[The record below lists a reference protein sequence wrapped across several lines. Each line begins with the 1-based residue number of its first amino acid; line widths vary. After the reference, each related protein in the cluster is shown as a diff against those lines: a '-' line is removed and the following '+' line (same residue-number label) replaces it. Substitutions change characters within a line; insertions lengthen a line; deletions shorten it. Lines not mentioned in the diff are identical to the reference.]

1 MPATNFY
8 SGLPLDRAARLR
20 QDPDLLAG
28 GGEKRALALWRH
40 RHLVESEERPVPV
53 WQSGERARILIE
65 EAEVS
70 VFLGARD
77 GVLHFACD
85 ISAREEPQA
94 GWLGE
99 AGGVFADLRALAP
112 LVGRDDGSVMA
123 FARGL
128 VYWHRRARH
137 CGKCGAP
144 TRSVNAGHAR
154 ACTRAACGER
164 FFPRLDPAVIMLVTH
179 GGRCLLGRQRAWL
192 PGMHSTLA
200 GFVEIG
206 ESLEEAVI
214 REVREETGV
223 RVARPEYRHSQPWPF
238 PSSLMLGFRAEA
250 LDGALD
256 VDTDELERAAWFTR
270 GELRASPEDETFR
283 LPGRVS
289 IARRLIEEWIAEG

>member
-1 MPATNFY
+1 MPTTNFY
-8 SGLPLDRAARLR
+8 SGLPLDRAPRLR
-20 QDPDLLAG
+20 RNLALPADS
-28 GGEKRALALWRH
+28 GEARVLPLWRH

-53 WQSGERARILIE
+53 WQSGERARTLIE
-65 EAEVS
+65 EAEIS

-77 GVLHFACD
+77 GILHFACD
-85 ISAREEPQA
+85 ISSREDPRA

-112 LVGRDDGSVMA
+112 LVGRGDGSVMA

-144 TRSVNAGHAR
+144 TESVEAGHAR
-154 ACTRAACGER
+154 ACTRASCGER
-164 FFPRLDPAVIMLVTH
+164 FFPRLDPAVIMLVTCR
-179 GGRCLLGRQRAWL
+179 GRCLLGRQRAWP

-206 ESLEEAVI
+206 ESLEETVI

-223 RVARPEYRHSQPWPF
+223 RVVRPRYRHSQPWPF

-250 LDGALD
+250 LGDALD

-270 GELRASPEDETFR
+270 DELRASPEDGAFR
-283 LPGRVS
+283 LPGKVS